1 MNEFAVSK
9 IIELSRIPE
18 CAFLVGAI
26 LSAMCVLD
34 MRGSL
39 EKLALLSVF
48 ALWSDPNEI
57 GFVLNTAI
65 SQDL

>member
-1 MNEFAVSK
+1 M
-9 IIELSRIPE
+9 
-18 CAFLVGAI
+18 CFLVGAI
-26 LSAMCVLD
+26 LSAMCALD
-34 MRGSL
+34 MGGPL
-39 EKLALLSVF
+39 DKLAILSVF